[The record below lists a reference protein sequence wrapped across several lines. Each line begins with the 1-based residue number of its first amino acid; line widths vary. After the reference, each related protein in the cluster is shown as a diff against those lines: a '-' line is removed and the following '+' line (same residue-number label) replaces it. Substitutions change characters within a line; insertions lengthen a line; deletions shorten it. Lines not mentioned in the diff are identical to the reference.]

1 MTLQEYLTIYPN
13 PTYDQVDDLHIVFS
27 SDIVPQIESL
37 NSGHLYL
44 MPTRIDDTTY
54 FLTADCL
61 LEIDGIYKDIIP
73 NLPQDQMNMVDP
85 IEWLYY
91 QAIIDAQI
99 IDEYQ

>member
-1 MTLQEYLTIYPN
+1 MTLQQYLALYPT
-13 PTYDQVDDLHIVFS
+13 PTYEQVIDLHIVFS
-27 SDIVPQIESL
+27 SDIVQQIDSL
-37 NSGHLYL
+37 NSGYL
-44 MPTRIDDTTY
+44 FLLPTRIDDSTY

-73 NLPQDQMNMVDP
+73 NLPQDQMNMADP

-99 IDEYQ
+99 IDEDQ

>member
-1 MTLQEYLTIYPN
+1 MTLQQYLTIYPN

-27 SDIVPQIESL
+27 SNIVPQIESL

-73 NLPQDQMNMVDP
+73 NLPQDQMDMVDA

-91 QAIIDAQI
+91 QAIIDAQQHD
-99 IDEYQ
+99 DE

>member
-27 SDIVPQIESL
+27 SDIVPQIQAL

-44 MPTRIDDTTY
+44 MPARIDDETY

-61 LEIDGIYKDIIP
+61 LEIDGIYRDIIP
-73 NLPQDQMNMVDP
+73 NMPQDQMNMVDA
-85 IEWLYY
+85 IGWLYY

-99 IDEYQ
+99 NEEE